1 VTDAEPLLAAHG
13 VARRFGAHTALEP
26 ADLALAAGDAVA
38 LVGPNGAGMSTLL
51 SLLAGALEPTTG
63 RVERRDDTRI
73 GWAPQRPAQYGRLTA
88 RENARLFARLDGG
101 SAASADSVLADFDL
115 PVDQPSD
122 TLSVGQRQRLNLALA
137 FLGAPS
143 VVLLDEPTAAL
154 DELSRHA
161 LWRRVEDLV
170 AAGGAV
176 AFASQDAVEVERHAR
191 RVVALEDGRVVSE

>member
-1 VTDAEPLLAAHG
+1 MSHAEPLLAAHG

-26 ADLALAAGDAVA
+26 ADLALAAGDAIA
-38 LVGPNGAGMSTLL
+38 LVGPNGAGKSTLL

-63 RVERRDDTRI
+63 QVERRDDARI

-101 SAASADSVLADFDL
+101 SAARADSVLADFDL

-154 DELSRHA
+154 DERSRLA
-161 LWRRVEDLV
+161 LWKRVEDLV
-170 AAGGAV
+170 AAGGAA
-176 AFASQDAVEVERHAR
+176 AFASQDAAEVARHAR
-191 RVVALEDGRVVSE
+191 RVVSLEDGRVVSE